1 MCVRINNIYLS
12 GAHCTIISD
21 GITYNGM
28 SVKTKAPNLII
39 ENQANQFFNSDL
51 LCISDK
57 ETWQYG
63 EALRTMAQ
71 KKNFKHIRFSRI
83 KDLINLAGIPEEL
96 REISYVANAFNFRRH
111 MFNIYGKDDIDI
123 DKEIATNPDTKL
135 TYMGYLR
142 FLESDMQYIFPTG
155 EGRTRNGY
163 KRDVKYLAK
172 QMLIRGYVSA
182 SHYLSDSRLHG

>member
-1 MCVRINNIYLS
+1 MDL
-12 GAHCTIISD
+12 
-21 GITYNGM
+21 
-28 SVKTKAPNLII
+28 
-39 ENQANQFFNSDL
+39 FNPDL

-71 KKNFKHIRFSRI
+71 KKNFQHIRFSRI
-83 KDLINLAGIPEEL
+83 KDLIDLPGIPEQL

-123 DKEIATNPDTKL
+123 DQEIATNPDTKL

-172 QMLIRGYVSA
+172 QMLIRGYVSP
-182 SHYLSDSRLHG
+182 SYEFSDNRQHS